1 MTSAKSREALHTLLL
16 GCRRV
21 RVLSMPM
28 LSALCEHGTR
38 KRYHMP
44 CDDLSILCVT
54 RGEPCCI
61 PLVERLVKQS
71 NVLGAESVIVLD
83 RISLDAGAFDLSLE
97 ASQYATALYEVR
109 SYGYIES
116 VLNKA
121 ISYTTRRYVLRL
133 DDDES
138 ISPQLLSWLVRCEY
152 RSSDNWKFSRAH
164 LWKVESPLSES
175 QVIVN
180 PPLWPDHQ
188 TRLSTRD
195 KAGNRKY
202 IHSGSPFGGGE
213 FCPYPIIHH
222 KFVIKSQDERQA
234 IVDRYERLQP
244 GAGTNFLAFSVL
256 EKVYSADEI
265 ETVRLRD
272 LV

>member
-1 MTSAKSREALHTLLL
+1 
-16 GCRRV
+16 
-21 RVLSMPM
+21 
-28 LSALCEHGTR
+28 
-38 KRYHMP
+38 MP

-61 PLVERLVKQS
+61 PLVERLVKQA
-71 NVLGAESVIVLD
+71 NVLGAQSVI
-83 RISLDAGAFDLSLE
+83 AFDRGMTDTEMCDLSTDIARHSSVLCDVY
-97 ASQYATALYEVR
+97 SH
-109 SYGYIES
+109 GCIES
-116 VLNKA
+116 VLDKA
-121 ISYTTRRYVLRL
+121 ISYAACRYVLRL

-138 ISPQLLSWLVRCEY
+138 ISLRLLSWLVRGEY

-180 PPLWPDHQ
+180 PPLWPDEQ

-213 FCPYPIIHH
+213 LCPYPIIHH

-244 GAGTNFLAFSVL
+244 GAGTNFLAFSVP